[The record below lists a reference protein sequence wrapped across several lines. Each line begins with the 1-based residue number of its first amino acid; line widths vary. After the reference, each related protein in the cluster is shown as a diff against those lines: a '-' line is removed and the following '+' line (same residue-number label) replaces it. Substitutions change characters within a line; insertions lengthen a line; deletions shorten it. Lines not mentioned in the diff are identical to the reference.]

1 MRTLNLLFFSIF
13 LLIPSLFVT
22 PSQQHQVIGAH
33 EARFNT
39 IPATQD
45 GMRMVSYLKYYE
57 LRGKRDEQVLAT
69 ARAMGDYLIKED
81 LTPDQGKYPRF
92 TRSTGIRG
100 KFPQPADA

>member
-1 MRTLNLLFFSIF
+1 MPVEHGYPRFVSVTF
-13 LLIPSLFVT
+13 LDGKWEPL
-22 PSQQHQVIGAH
+22 QDHAD
-33 EARFNT
+33 T